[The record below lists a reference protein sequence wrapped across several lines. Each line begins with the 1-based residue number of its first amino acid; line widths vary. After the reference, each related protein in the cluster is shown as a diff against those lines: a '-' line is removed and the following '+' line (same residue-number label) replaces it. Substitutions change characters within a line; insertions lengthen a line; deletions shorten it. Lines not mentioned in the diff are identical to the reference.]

1 MGNNE
6 TLSNLPNDII
16 IKILNIDYNRK
27 IKEQKE
33 HKKLFDKT
41 LDLIKIRGRRIDFN
55 IHSKLYYQREKDIS
69 EQYDIGK
76 SFYPYEFEEYN
87 TKYGYILD
95 EDFDEMFLMMHTDD
109 YEENNFSIYIPK
121 KKIRKEC
128 G

>member
-6 TLSNLPNDII
+6 TLPNLPNDII

-33 HKKLFDKT
+33 HKTLFDET
-41 LDLIKIRGRRIDFN
+41 LDLIKIRGRRIDFKIYSAFISVIN
-55 IHSKLYYQREKDIS
+55 DS

-76 SFYPYEFEEYN
+76 YFYPYEFEEYYS
-87 TKYGYILD
+87 KYGYILD
-95 EDFDEMFLMMHTDD
+95 EDFDEMFLMMHT
-109 YEENNFSIYIPK
+109 ENWNENNFSIYIPK
-121 KKIRKEC
+121 KIKKEC